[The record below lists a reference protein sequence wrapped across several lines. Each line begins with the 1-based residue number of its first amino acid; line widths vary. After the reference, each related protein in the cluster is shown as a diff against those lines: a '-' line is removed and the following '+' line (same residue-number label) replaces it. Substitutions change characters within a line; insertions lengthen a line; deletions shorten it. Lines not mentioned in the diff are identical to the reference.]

1 MVRHVLNDLEGHLIQ
16 KIFFKDIL
24 SYLTKCFF
32 LNSRYILYTY
42 THTHIYTHMECL
54 MKDLFNAW
62 QSSPLNAKN
71 KEVHL
76 TFFVYD
82 FKKKDSPKPLSNMFK
97 CPLLSCRHFA
107 VLLSPDLFSWKW
119 KTQENNTS
127 QTKITVYNW
136 N

>member
-82 FKKKDSPKPLSNMFK
+82 FKKKI
-97 CPLLSCRHFA
+97 LLS
-107 VLLSPDLFSWKW
+107 LLVTCSSVPCYLVDILLFYCHLISSHGNGKL
-119 KTQENNTS
+119 K
-127 QTKITVYNW
+127 KITQVKLR
-136 N
+136 